1 METDEKMQQDA
12 TIQHKVPHGFDVYKE
27 DLEGELWW
35 LKDNDCLI
43 RGYRTQLSF
52 KEALKRF
59 VLCNEGKD

>member
-1 METDEKMQQDA
+1 METDEKMSQDV
-12 TIQHKVPHGFDVYKE
+12 TTQHKVPHGFDVYKE

-59 VLCNEGKD
+59 VLCIEGNM